1 VASDPSLEL
10 TLTPIQG
17 EGRTLEQWLT
27 TFHLVS
33 VVIDPYTNESAWILD
48 TAARILADFR
58 GAAVRVNFLLTCGP
72 EDAKEFLGPLAD
84 EFLVFCDPDRIAV
97 KALGLDA
104 LPAFVFV
111 RIDGTVQASAESW
124 DPFAWRDVAHTIAKA
139 TAWSSPVVPEDGD
152 PVAYAGTPALG

>member
-1 VASDPSLEL
+1 VASNPPADLVLSPVGGDPRPLS
-10 TLTPIQG
+10 
-17 EGRTLEQWLT
+17 QWLT
-27 TFHLVS
+27 TFHLAS
-33 VVIDPYTNESAWILD
+33 VVLDPYTNESAWILD

-72 EDAKEFLGPLAD
+72 DDAKQFLGPLAD

-111 RIDGTVQASAESW
+111 RIDSTVQAAAEGW
-124 DPFAWRDVAHTIAKA
+124 DPLAWRDVAHTIAKA

-152 PVAYAGTPALG
+152 PAAYAGTPALG